1 MFKFTGINR
10 MMLWLPCLFFKMPI
24 YTYKLW
30 VSLNENEKKF
40 NKMQILQTSDNVCI
54 YFNYYV
60 NNIYI

>member
-30 VSLNENEKKF
+30 VSLNEKEKSSTK
-40 NKMQILQTSDNVCI
+40 CR
-54 YFNYYV
+54 YYKLV
-60 NNIYI
+60 IMFVYISTITLTIYI